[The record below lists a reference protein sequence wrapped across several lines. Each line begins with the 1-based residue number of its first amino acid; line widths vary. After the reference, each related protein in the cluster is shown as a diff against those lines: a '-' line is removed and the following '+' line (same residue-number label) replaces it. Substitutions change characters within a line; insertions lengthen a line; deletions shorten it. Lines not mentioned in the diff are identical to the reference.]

1 MESMDAVQVPRLMI
15 SSPQKSSGKTMV
27 SVGIVSHLVSQGI
40 PVQSFKK
47 GADFIDPMW
56 LALASGKE
64 CYNLDPYLMG
74 IDACRYSFLNNSG
87 NNNTLSLIE
96 GNHGLHDGMN
106 LDGSDSSAGVAV
118 MLKTPVLLVVDSRH
132 TNRGVAALV
141 MGMQAMP
148 PNVTIAGVI
157 LNQVRSGRQEDKQ
170 KSAIEKFCNVPVVGA
185 IPMDKGLVIPER
197 HLGLT
202 TVGEIEDAE
211 QFVQRAGERVAHY
224 CDMKTIRS
232 LFYDA
237 PALQRKNIDTSETK
251 TEVKVKIGVFRD
263 AAFCFYYPENLSA
276 LRNNGAELVFIDS
289 LQDSSLPDIDG
300 LYLGGGFPESFLDVL
315 STNKGLLKNV
325 HDRVVAGMPAYAE
338 CGGLIYLCRRAS
350 YGDKTYPLA
359 GLLPFDIG
367 FQHHP
372 AGHGY
377 LDLISRSDSPWFK
390 EGVQVKAHE
399 FHYSKPVV
407 QSAECTYQFDVI
419 RGNGITGKHD
429 GLLYRN
435 LFASYGHIHAI
446 GNPGWAET
454 FVSLASNEKA
464 LGSKKNKNI
473 YSVFENF
480 ETNN

>member
-1 MESMDAVQVPRLMI
+1 MDAVQLPRLMI
-15 SSPQKSSGKTMV
+15 SSPQKSSGKTIV
-27 SVGIVSHLVSQGI
+27 SVGIISHFVSQGLS
-40 PVQSFKK
+40 VQSFKK

-74 IDACRYSFLNNSG
+74 IEACSNSFLKNSR
-87 NNNTLSLIE
+87 NDKRSLSLLE

-132 TNRGVAALV
+132 SNRGIAALV

-157 LNQVRSGRQEDKQ
+157 LNQVRSVRQEDKQ

-185 IPMDKGLVIPER
+185 IPMDKELVIPER

-202 TVGEIEDAE
+202 TVGETEDAE
-211 QFVQRAGERVAHY
+211 QFIKRAGERVAHY
-224 CDMKTIRS
+224 CDMKTIKS
-232 LFYDA
+232 LFYGA
-237 PALQRKNIDTSETK
+237 SALQRKKIDTSETK
-251 TEVKVKIGVFRD
+251 TEVKVRIGVFRD

-300 LYLGGGFPESFLDVL
+300 LYLGGGFPELFLDVL
-315 STNKGLLKNV
+315 SSNKGLLKDV
-325 HDRVVAGMPAYAE
+325 HERVEAGMPAYAE
-338 CGGLIYLCRRAS
+338 CGGLIYLCRRAL
-350 YGDKTYPLA
+350 YGDKTYALA

-367 FQHHP
+367 FQHYP

-377 LDLISRSDSPWFK
+377 LDLKSRSDSPWFK

-435 LFASYGHIHAI
+435 LFASYGHIHVI
-446 GNPGWAET
+446 GNPGWAKT
-454 FVSLASNEKA
+454 FVSLVSDVKANGEEKNT
-464 LGSKKNKNI
+464 SVI
-473 YSVFENF
+473 SVFENF
-480 ETNN
+480 QTNN

>member
-1 MESMDAVQVPRLMI
+1 MI

-27 SVGIVSHLVSQGI
+27 SVGIVSHFVSQGLS
-40 PVQSFKK
+40 VQSFKK
-47 GADFIDPMW
+47 GPDFIDPMW

-74 IDACRYSFLNNSG
+74 IEACCNSFLNNSG
-87 NNNTLSLIE
+87 SNDNSLSLIE
-96 GNHGLHDGMN
+96 GNHGLHDGMA
-106 LDGSDSSAGVAV
+106 LDGSDSSAGLAEV
-118 MLKTPVLLVVDSRH
+118 LKTPVLLVVDSRH
-132 TNRGVAALV
+132 TNRGIAALV

-148 PNVTIAGVI
+148 PRVTIAGVI
-157 LNQVRSGRQEDKQ
+157 LNQVRSHRQEEKQ

-185 IPMDKGLVIPER
+185 IPLDKGLVIPER

-202 TVGEIEDAE
+202 TVGETEGAE
-211 QFVQRAGERVAHY
+211 QFVQRAEDRVAHY
-224 CDMKTIRS
+224 CDMKRIRS

-251 TEVKVKIGVFRD
+251 TDVKVKIGVFRD

-289 LQDSSLPDIDG
+289 LQNCSLPEIDG
-300 LYLGGGFPESFLDVL
+300 LYIGGGFPESFLDVL
-315 STNKGLLKNV
+315 STNKGMLKDV
-325 HDRVVAGMPAYAE
+325 HERVEAGMPVYAE
-338 CGGLIYLCRRAS
+338 CGGLIYLCRSAS
-350 YGDKTYPLA
+350 YGDKNYALV

-367 FQHHP
+367 FQHYP

-377 LDLISRSDSPWFK
+377 LDLKSRSDSPWFK

-399 FHYSKPVV
+399 FHYSKPVE

-454 FVSLASNEKA
+454 FVSLVSDVKE
-464 LGSKKNKNI
+464 KNKTD
-473 YSVFENF
+473 YSVFEHF
-480 ETNN
+480 QTNN